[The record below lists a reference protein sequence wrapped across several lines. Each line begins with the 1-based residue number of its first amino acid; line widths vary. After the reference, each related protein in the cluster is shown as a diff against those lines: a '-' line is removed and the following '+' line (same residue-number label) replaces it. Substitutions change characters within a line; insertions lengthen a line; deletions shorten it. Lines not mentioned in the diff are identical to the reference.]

1 MAELSDLG
9 KTVVEKV
16 ASILMNVGN
25 MEKIE
30 IVLRAEKDTV
40 TQIRYNITEN
50 LIPIKKEVH
59 HGS

>member
-1 MAELSDLG
+1 MAELSDFG
-9 KTVVEKV
+9 KAVVEKV

-30 IVLRAEKDTV
+30 IVLRAEKGSV

-50 LIPIKKEVH
+50 LIPTKKEVH